1 MTLELN
7 NPSDYRLMLEIAVN
21 RLWVERKL
29 LNLKGFT
36 DDEITQAVVMGNI
49 LSELIEE
56 GKVNICE

>member
-7 NPSDYRLMLEIAVN
+7 NPNDYRRMLEIAVN

-56 GKVNICE
+56 GKVNTCE